1 MVLNHNLEAM
11 NANRNLGQVSV
22 QLGKTSEKLSS
33 GYRINRAGDDAAGL
47 TISEKM
53 RSQIRGLK
61 RASQNA
67 EDGISFVQTTEGA
80 LNEIHSLLQ
89 RGRELCV
96 QAANDTNQ
104 DADREAIAQELQAL
118 NKEVDRIAQTTEY
131 NTMKV
136 FHSGKET
143 VNSAPLQKVKDMML
157 QHTCMVNVEITYES
171 QDWSTAI
178 SQAAGAGKSFT
189 QEGIDKFTKQLKDTY
204 LPSLLGSITSK
215 LNFATPTMDNL
226 QIGLKMTYENNSV
239 LAYVSSNGT
248 KYQLGINLKY
258 LTQNG
263 DTIAMTEDLATTI
276 AHEMTHAIM
285 FDTNTNGMMGTGG
298 ADSFPMWFIE
308 GTAQSIGGAIDY
320 CQELTKTGMLGDD
333 EKIKN
338 WLSKMTDT
346 SDPYHAYAQGYIG
359 TMYLGYVAGGG
370 GTVSSDTIASGINKI
385 LSDVKDGYSL
395 SEAIYKNTN
404 GIYKTLQDFENK
416 FPQDAVGFTK
426 DLVGAIGTG
435 TGSIVSPNG
444 LSGDKNSLLNSGV
457 TDDFFTLDEDNEFAN
472 NPYQQNGKNPYNGGG
487 ATHTGGVKQDGT
499 QNTDASPV
507 WNGPADGGNTGGGST
522 GGTGTGGAGGTG
534 AGGSTGGTGSGG
546 STGGTGSGGSTGG
559 TGTGGTGGTGSGGNT
574 GGTGA
579 GGTTGGGTGGTT
591 GGNGI
596 YLQVGAQANQGIVV
610 YQFELSTKELGL
622 DQISVDDYEH
632 ATSAIAS
639 YDEAISDVSVIRSYY
654 GAVQNRLEHTKANLD
669 NIAENTQAA
678 ESRIRDA
685 DIATMMVA
693 FSKYSILQ
701 QAGEAMLAQANQSK
715 QGVLDLLQG

>member
-1 MVLNHNLEAM
+1 MVLNHNLAAM

-104 DADREAIAQELQAL
+104 EADRAAIAQEIEAL
-118 NKEVDRIAQTTEY
+118 NKEVDRIAQNTEY

-143 VNSAPLQKVKDMML
+143 VNSAPLQKVKDMLL
-157 QHTCMVNVEITYES
+157 QHTCMVNVDITYDS
-171 QDWSTAI
+171 QDWSAAI

-248 KYQLGINLKY
+248 KYQLGVNLKY

-285 FDTNTNGMMGTGG
+285 FDTTTNGMMGTGG

-370 GTVSSDTIASGINKI
+370 GTVSSDTIASGTNKI
-385 LSDVKDGYSL
+385 LSDVKNGYSL

-404 GIYKTLQDFENK
+404 GTYKTLQDFENK

-457 TDDFFTLDEDNEFAN
+457 TDDFFTLDEDSDYVD

-487 ATHTGGVKQDGT
+487 ATQTGGLKQDGT

-507 WNGPADGGNTGGGST
+507 WNGPVDGGST
-522 GGTGTGGAGGTG
+522 GGTGGTG
-534 AGGSTGGTGSGG
+534 IGGSTGGTGGTGTGGTGGAGSGG
-546 STGGTGSGGSTGG
+546 STGGTGGTEGS
-559 TGTGGTGGTGSGGNT
+559 TGGTGGTGSGGNSGGGNT
-574 GGTGA
+574 GGTA
-579 GGTTGGGTGGTT
+579 N
-591 GGNGI
+591 GNGI
-596 YLQVGAQANQGIVV
+596 HLQVGAQANQSIVV
-610 YQFELSTKELGL
+610 YQFAVSTKQLGL
-622 DQISVDDYEH
+622 DQISVDNYEN
-632 ATSAIAS
+632 ATSAISS
-639 YDEAISDVSVIRSYY
+639 YDNAINDVSAIRSYY
-654 GAVQNRLEHTKANLD
+654 GAIQNRLEHTKANLD

-715 QGVLDLLQG
+715 QGVLELLQG

>member
-1 MVLNHNLEAM
+1 MVLNHNLGAM

-104 DADREAIAQELQAL
+104 EADRAAIAQEIEAL
-118 NKEVDRIAQTTEY
+118 NKEVDRIAQNTEY

-143 VNSAPLQKVKDMML
+143 VNSAPLQKVKDMLL
-157 QHTCMVNVEITYES
+157 QHTCMVNVDITYES

-189 QEGIDKFTKQLKDTY
+189 QEGINKFTKQLKDTY

-248 KYQLGINLKY
+248 KYQLGVNLKY

-285 FDTNTNGMMGTGG
+285 FDTTTNGMMGTGG

-320 CQELTKTGMLGDD
+320 CQELTKTGMLADD
-333 EKIKN
+333 GKIQN

-385 LSDVKDGYSL
+385 LSDVKNGYSL

-404 GIYKTLQDFENK
+404 GTYKTLQDFENK

-426 DLVGAIGTG
+426 DLVAAIGTG

-457 TDDFFTLDEDNEFAN
+457 TDDFFTLDEDSAYAD

-487 ATHTGGVKQDGT
+487 ATQTGGLKQDGT

-507 WNGPADGGNTGGGST
+507 WNGPVDGGNTGGGTT
-522 GGTGTGGAGGTG
+522 GG
-534 AGGSTGGTGSGG
+534 TGGTGSGG
-546 STGGTGSGGSTGG
+546 STGGTGSGGTGGAGSGGSTGGGSTGGTGGTGTGGSTGG
-559 TGTGGTGGTGSGGNT
+559 TGTGGNPGGGNT
-574 GGTGA
+574 GGNA
-579 GGTTGGGTGGTT
+579 N
-591 GGNGI
+591 GNGI

-622 DQISVDDYEH
+622 AQISVEDYEH
-632 ATSAIAS
+632 AASAIAS
-639 YDEAISDVSVIRSYY
+639 YDKAISDVSVIRSYY

>member
-320 CQELTKTGMLGDD
+320 CQELTITGMLGDD

-499 QNTDASPV
+499 QNTDASAV

-534 AGGSTGGTGSGG
+534 AGG

>member
-1 MVLNHNLEAM
+1 
-11 NANRNLGQVSV
+11 
-22 QLGKTSEKLSS
+22 
-33 GYRINRAGDDAAGL
+33 
-47 TISEKM
+47 
-53 RSQIRGLK
+53 
-61 RASQNA
+61 
-67 EDGISFVQTTEGA
+67 
-80 LNEIHSLLQ
+80 
-89 RGRELCV
+89 
-96 QAANDTNQ
+96 
-104 DADREAIAQELQAL
+104 
-118 NKEVDRIAQTTEY
+118 
-131 NTMKV
+131 
-136 FHSGKET
+136 
-143 VNSAPLQKVKDMML
+143 
-157 QHTCMVNVEITYES
+157 
-171 QDWSTAI
+171 
-178 SQAAGAGKSFT
+178 
-189 QEGIDKFTKQLKDTY
+189 
-204 LPSLLGSITSK
+204 
-215 LNFATPTMDNL
+215 MDNL

>member
-104 DADREAIAQELQAL
+104 DADRDAIAQELQAL